1 MDQVISFF
9 KKLLDSSDWPARWHC
24 GRWTPFHGWLYIIS
38 DLLIWSAYFAIPLF
52 IIKYISKK
60 HDIRFTRLYFL
71 FAAFILACGA
81 THFLDAVAFWVPA
94 YRLSALVRFITGAV
108 SWVTVG
114 YLYKLLPVAFSLKS
128 PSQLEEEIAQ
138 RKRAEEQSRA
148 NEEQVQTIFNAA
160 PDAIVVIDEEGIVTK
175 WNPKAE
181 ILFGWSA
188 AETKGELISNLIIP
202 ERYREAHKRG
212 LKRYLATAETS
223 AIGKTVQMQ
232 ALHKSGREIDVAL
245 SIAPTKMQDRQL
257 FIGFIRDIS
266 DQKRAEQE
274 ILELNAGLEKR
285 VSERTEELLASE
297 AKYKYLFDNNPLPL
311 WIMDLSTFRFL
322 AVNEAAILQYG
333 YTKEEFLSMT
343 ALDIRPSEEIM
354 RFKSADHSTKIDPS
368 DYNRGTWKHRKKD
381 GTIIHVEIVA
391 HGISFE
397 GKPARFILSNDITER
412 VRTQEKFNES
422 RQMLQTIID
431 NSGAVIYVKN
441 EEGAYQLV
449 NRRFLELFDLEE
461 NNILGKTD
469 YELFPRHVADPLRKV
484 DMRAFTS
491 AGAVLEEEEV
501 PQSDGPHTYISIKS
515 PLFDSSG
522 KPYAVLGV
530 STDITERKAMEE
542 SLKKTLKEI
551 SDYKYALDEASI
563 VAITDQKGIIK
574 HVNENFCKISKY
586 STAELLG
593 QDHRIIN
600 SSYHSKDFI
609 RSLWVTIANGDTW
622 RGELRNRAKDG
633 SYYWVDTTI
642 VPFLNEQGKPY
653 QYVAIRSDITARK
666 LAQEELLKSELR
678 YRTLVEQ
685 AADGIFICDEDRNY
699 LDVNLKTC
707 ELLGYSKDQL
717 LKMNASQHSAES
729 DNANWLQRKR
739 LLEQGK
745 AMLSERKML
754 RSDGQWIDMEVS
766 VNMLPDKRIIGIL
779 RDISERKAAE
789 QEIKEL
795 NETLEN
801 RVIERT
807 RQLEAANSELEAFS
821 YSVSHDLRAPLR
833 ALSGYSAMMKE
844 DYGDKLDSEGK
855 RILETIH
862 SNSRKM
868 GQLIDDLLAFSRM
881 SRSEANFRV
890 IEMNALVE
898 SCINELL
905 PPGHENKY
913 TIQIDTLPPAKGDL
927 SMIRQVW
934 LNLAGNAIKY
944 SSKKLSPFIEIGAV
958 KKEKYVEY
966 FVRDNGAGFDMQY
979 EKKLF
984 GVFQRLHGNEE
995 FEGTGVGLALVN
1007 RIIQKHHGIIR
1018 AEAKVNEGAR
1028 FYFTLPA
1035 V

>member
-52 IIKYISKK
+52 ILKYISRK
-60 HDIRFTRLYFL
+60 HEIRFTRLYFL

-94 YRLSALVRFITGAV
+94 YRLGALVRFITGAV

-128 PSQLEEEIAQ
+128 PNQLEKEIEQ
-138 RKRAEEQSRA
+138 RKKAEEQSKA

-160 PDAIVVIDEEGIVTK
+160 PDAIVVIDEEGIVIK

-181 ILFGWSA
+181 TIFGWSE
-188 AETKGELISNLIIP
+188 AETKGELINNLIIP
-202 ERYREAHKRG
+202 DRYREAHKNG
-212 LKRYLATAETS
+212 LKRYLTTERAS
-223 AIGKTVQMQ
+223 VIGKTVQMQ
-232 ALHKSGREIDVAL
+232 ALHKSGKEIEVAL
-245 SIAPTKMQDRQL
+245 SIAPTKIQGRQL

-266 DQKRAEQE
+266 DQKKTEQK
-274 ILELNAGLEKR
+274 ILDLNAKLEQR

-322 AVNEAAILQYG
+322 AVNEAAVLQYG
-333 YTKEEFLSMT
+333 YTREEFLSMT
-343 ALDIRPSEEIM
+343 ALDIRPPEEVA
-354 RFKSADHSTKIDPS
+354 RFERADHSPKINPTE
-368 DYNRGTWKHRKKD
+368 YNRGIWKHLKKD
-381 GTIIHVEIVA
+381 GTIIHVEIIA
-391 HGISFE
+391 HGIAFE

-412 VRTQEKFNES
+412 VKTQEKFNEN

-449 NRRFLELFDLEE
+449 NRRFLELFNVEE
-461 NNILGKTD
+461 NNILGRTD
-469 YELFPRHVADPLRKV
+469 YELFPREVADPLREV
-484 DMRAFTS
+484 DVRAFTS
-491 AGAVLEEEEV
+491 AGAVSEEEEV

-515 PLFDSSG
+515 PLFDSEG

-530 STDITERKAMEE
+530 STDITERKAIEE
-542 SLKKTLKEI
+542 NLKKTLKEI

-563 VAITDQKGIIK
+563 VAVTDQKGIIK
-574 HVNENFCKISKY
+574 HVNKNFCKISKY

-600 SSYHSKDFI
+600 SGYHSKDFI
-609 RSLWVTIANGDTW
+609 RSLWTTIARGDIW
-622 RGELRNRAKDG
+622 RGELKNKAKDG

-642 VPFLNEQGKPY
+642 VPFLNEKGKPY
-653 QYVAIRSDITARK
+653 QYVAIRSDITERK
-666 LAQEELLKSELR
+666 LTQEELLKSELR

-717 LKMNASQHSAES
+717 LKMNASQHSTQD
-729 DNANWLQRKR
+729 DNTNWPRRKK

-754 RSDGQWIDMEVS
+754 RNDGQWIDIEVS

-801 RVIERT
+801 RVVERT
-807 RQLEAANSELEAFS
+807 QQLEVANKELEAFS

-844 DYGDKLDSEGK
+844 DYENKLDNEGK
-855 RILETIH
+855 RILEIII
-862 SNSRKM
+862 SNSKKM

-881 SRSEANFRV
+881 SRSETNFRV
-890 IEMNALVE
+890 IEMNELVE

-905 PPGHENKY
+905 PDRENKY
-913 TIQIDTLPPAKGDL
+913 TIQIDELPPAKGDI
-927 SMIRQVW
+927 SMIRQIW

-944 SSKKLSPFIEIGAV
+944 SSKKPAPFIEIGAV

-966 FVRDNGAGFDMQY
+966 FIKDNGAGFDMQY

-984 GVFQRLHGNEE
+984 GVFERLHPNEE

-1007 RIIQKHHGIIR
+1007 RIIQKHNGTIR
-1018 AEAKVNEGAR
+1018 AEAKVNEGAT
-1028 FYFTLPA
+1028 FYFTLPGA
-1035 V
+1035 

>member
-38 DLLIWSAYFAIPLF
+38 DVLIWSAYFAIPLF

-60 HDIRFTRLYFL
+60 QDTRFTRLYFL

-94 YRLSALVRFITGAV
+94 YRLSALVRFVTGII

-114 YLYKLLPVAFSLKS
+114 YLYKFLPLAFSLKS
-128 PSQLEEEIAQ
+128 PAQLENEIEH
-138 RKRAEEQSRA
+138 RKKAEEQSKA
-148 NEEQVQTIFNAA
+148 NEGQLQTIFNAA

-181 ILFGWSA
+181 ALFGWSET
-188 AETKGELISNLIIP
+188 ETKGAFISNLIIP
-202 ERYREAHKRG
+202 ERYREAHRKG
-212 LKRYLATAETS
+212 LKRYLYTRQAAVT
-223 AIGKTVQMQ
+223 GKTVQMQ
-232 ALHKSGREIDVAL
+232 AIHRNGKEMDVAL
-245 SIAPTKMQDRQL
+245 SIAPTIIQDRQM

-266 DQKRAEQE
+266 DQIKAQQK
-274 ILELNAGLEKR
+274 ILELNASLEQR
-285 VSERTEELLASE
+285 VSERTQELLASE
-297 AKYKYLFDNNPLPL
+297 TKYKYLFDSNPMPL
-311 WIMDLSTFRFL
+311 WIMDLATFRFL
-322 AVNEAAILQYG
+322 AVNEAAVLQYG
-333 YTKEEFLSMT
+333 YSREEFLSMT
-343 ALDIRPSEEIM
+343 ALDIRPPEEKE
-354 RFKSADHSTKIDPS
+354 RFIKADHSTNISPV

-381 GTIIHVEIVA
+381 GTIIQVEIVA
-391 HGISFE
+391 HGIIFD
-397 GKPARFILSNDITER
+397 GKPARFILSNDITEKI
-412 VRTQEKFNES
+412 RTQEKFNEN
-422 RQMLQTIID
+422 RQMLQAIID

-441 EEGAYQLV
+441 EAGAYQLV
-449 NRRFLELFDLEE
+449 NRRFLELFNVEE
-461 NNILGKTD
+461 KSILGKTD
-469 YELFPRHVADPLRKV
+469 YELFPRQVADPLREV
-484 DMRAFTS
+484 DMRAFKS
-491 AGAVLEEEEV
+491 PVAISEEEEV
-501 PQSDGPHTYISIKS
+501 PQSDGVHTYISIKS
-515 PLFDSSG
+515 PLFNASG
-522 KPYAVLGV
+522 KPYAVVGV
-530 STDITERKAMEE
+530 STDITERKTMEE
-542 SLKKTLKEI
+542 SLKKTFKEI
-551 SDYKYALDEASI
+551 SDYKYALDESSI
-563 VAITDQKGIIK
+563 VAVTDQKGIIK

-586 STAELLG
+586 TAAELIG
-593 QDHRIIN
+593 KDHRIIN
-600 SSYHSKDFI
+600 SGFHSKEFI
-609 RSLWVTIANGDTW
+609 RSLWVTIANGKIW
-622 RGELRNRAKDG
+622 RGELRNKAKDG

-642 VPFLNEQGKPY
+642 VPFLNENGKPY

-707 ELLGYSKDQL
+707 ELLGYSKEQL
-717 LKMNASQHSAES
+717 LKMNASEHSTQE
-729 DNANWLQRKR
+729 DNINWPVRKK
-739 LLEQGK
+739 LLEQRK
-745 AMLSERKML
+745 AMLSERRMQ
-754 RSDGQWIDMEVS
+754 RSDGQWIDIEVS

-807 RQLEAANSELEAFS
+807 RQLEAANKELEAFS

-844 DYGDKLDSEGK
+844 DYEDKLDNEGK
-855 RILETIH
+855 RILEIII
-862 SNSRKM
+862 SNSKKM

-881 SRSEANFRV
+881 SRSETNFRV

-905 PPGHENKY
+905 PDSENKY
-913 TIQIDTLPPAKGDL
+913 TIQIDDLPAAKGDL

-934 LNLAGNAIKY
+934 LNLVGNAIKY
-944 SSKKLSPFIEIGAV
+944 SSKKAAPLIKIGAIA
-958 KKEKYVEY
+958 KGKYIEY
-966 FVRDNGAGFDMQY
+966 FIKDNGAGFDMKY

-984 GVFQRLHGNEE
+984 GVFERLHPNEE

-1007 RIIQKHHGIIR
+1007 RIIQKHNGTIR
-1018 AEAKVNEGAR
+1018 AEARVNEGAT
-1028 FYFTLPA
+1028 FYFTLSA